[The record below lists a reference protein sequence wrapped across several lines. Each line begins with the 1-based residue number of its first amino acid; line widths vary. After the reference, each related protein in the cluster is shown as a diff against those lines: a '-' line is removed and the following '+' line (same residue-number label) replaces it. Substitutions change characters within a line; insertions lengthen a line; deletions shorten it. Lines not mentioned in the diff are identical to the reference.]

1 MHLQPNDSIIK
12 EKKIKTIHSD
22 EGLMLSV
29 SFETLYGGQIM
40 LLTQLIKPND
50 LVILQHR
57 RSTSFLL
64 PPPQKKNQKKKPKC
78 FGYNSFPTLGC
89 CANVGIF
96 YFLLLCIG
104 LKNI

>member
-50 LVILQHR
+50 LTSAPMQHQFPI
-57 RSTSFLL
+57 TPL
-64 PPPQKKNQKKKPKC
+64 PPPKKKNQ
-78 FGYNSFPTLGC
+78 NAL
-89 CANVGIF
+89 VIIV
-96 YFLLLCIG
+96 FLH
-104 LKNI
+104 

>member
-1 MHLQPNDSIIK
+1 
-12 EKKIKTIHSD
+12 
-22 EGLMLSV
+22 MLSV

-64 PPPQKKNQKKKPKC
+64 PPPPQNKM
-78 FGYNSFPTLGC
+78 LW
-89 CANVGIF
+89 
-96 YFLLLCIG
+96 L
-104 LKNI
+104 

>member
-12 EKKIKTIHSD
+12 KKKKKIKTIHSD
-22 EGLMLSV
+22 EGQMLSV

-64 PPPQKKNQKKKPKC
+64 PPSPPPKKKPKC
-78 FGYNSFPTLGC
+78 FGNNSFPTLGC
-89 CANVGIF
+89 CANVGMF

>member
-64 PPPQKKNQKKKPKC
+64 PPPQKKKPKC

-96 YFLLLCIG
+96 YF
-104 LKNI
+104 